1 MPQPRAARAGRAK
14 IPRMPPAK
22 RKAILLER
30 AAQFFAEHGMSATTR
45 ALAEA
50 CGVTQR
56 LLYRYFPSKAAL
68 LTEVYQQA
76 ILAPFK
82 AAWLVRLAD
91 RGLPIGERINLFYQD
106 YYRTVLSRQWMRL
119 FLFDGLDGGAM
130 AGAFIDGIVKQLLDV
145 LVTEAAA
152 ALQVELP
159 AARDL
164 RHQLGWVLHGAVSHL
179 AIRQHVYG
187 AGQATPV
194 ETVLAMQ
201 VAAFL
206 DGLPVAA
213 DLARAAEAA
222 DIKSSVYDL

>member
-1 MPQPRAARAGRAK
+1 
-14 IPRMPPAK
+14 MPPAK

-45 ALAEA
+45 ALAESS
-50 CGVTQR
+50 GVTQR

-68 LTEVYQQA
+68 LVEVYQQA

-82 AAWLVRLAD
+82 AVWLVRLAD
-91 RGLPIGERINLFYQD
+91 RSIAISDRINGFYQD
-106 YYRTVLSRQWMRL
+106 YYRTVLSRQWIRL

-130 AGAFIDGIVKQLLDV
+130 AGAYIDSIVKQLLDV
-145 LVTEAAA
+145 LVNEAAA
-152 ALQVELP
+152 ALKVELP
-159 AARDL
+159 GPDAP
-164 RHQLGWVLHGAVSHL
+164 RHQLGWILHGAVSHL

-187 AGQATPV
+187 AQQTMPI

-206 DGLPVAA
+206 DGFPA
-213 DLARAAEAA
+213 AAELVRAEEVA
-222 DIKSSVYDL
+222 DAKSSVYDLQTG

>member
-1 MPQPRAARAGRAK
+1 
-14 IPRMPPAK
+14 MPPAK
-22 RKAILLER
+22 RKAILLES

-45 ALAEA
+45 ALAES

-68 LTEVYQQA
+68 LMEVYQQA

-82 AAWLVRLAD
+82 AVWLVRLSD
-91 RGLPIGERINLFYQD
+91 RGIPISDRINDFYQD
-106 YYRTVLSRQWMRL
+106 YYRTVLGRQWIRL

-130 AGAFIDGIVKQLLDV
+130 AGAYIDSIVKQLLDV
-145 LVTEAAA
+145 LVIEAAA

-159 AARDL
+159 GTSAL
-164 RHQLGWVLHGAVSHL
+164 RHQLGWILHGAVSHL

-187 AGQATPV
+187 APQTIPV

-206 DGLPVAA
+206 DGLPVAS
-213 DLARAAEAA
+213 DLVRVDGAA
-222 DIKSSVYDL
+222 DAKSSVYDL